1 MIFNS
6 LILHRRFD
14 GLSLLVSITFKLR
27 WSASYNPNDYSTLQ
41 FLVSPS
47 IGALSDKYGRKR
59 ILLLT
64 MIGNIL
70 SALVCVLI
78 FV

>member
-27 WSASYNPNDYSTLQ
+27 WSASHNPNGYSTLQ

-59 ILLLT
+59 ILLFT

-70 SALVCVLI
+70 SALVYVLI